1 VTIVDKEMMA
11 MLKPEVGR
19 LVGEIVDIAKAHG
32 DAERHLEFSTPLNSE
47 YFAYGGEIAVLL
59 QEHFPNAEIFATL
72 DVKALPDMLNVK
84 VVYPPRY
91 EVDTRD
97 GRWFIDAPSKDCW
110 YFEAANGE
118 SARSLAKLLNG
129 FPHARNLRRLRHGV
143 GIDEASLKLLL
154 LGFRGQGIEVT
165 TFAHKG
171 TGIFDRDNLLK

>member
-1 VTIVDKEMMA
+1 MDKEMMG
-11 MLKPEVGR
+11 MLKPEVSR
-19 LVGEIVDIAKAHG
+19 LFGEIVDTAIAHG
-32 DAERHLEFSTPLNSE
+32 GAERHLEFSTPLNSE

-59 QEHFPNAEIFATL
+59 EEHFPNAEIFATL
-72 DVKALPDMLNVK
+72 DVEALPEMLNVK

-91 EVDTRD
+91 EVDARD
-97 GRWFIDAPSKDCW
+97 GRWFVDSPFEDCW
-110 YFEAANGE
+110 YFEVANGE

-129 FPHARNLRRLRHGV
+129 SPYARNLRRLRPSV
-143 GIDEASLKLLL
+143 GTDEASLRLLL